1 MQGLVG
7 PRRTVPP
14 TIARPPYA
22 MSGEPGPSVSNVVRT
37 PEEITAMHRAGVA
50 AAEVL
55 IIAGSMVVPGVT
67 TDAIDARVHDE
78 IVARNGYPSPLNY
91 RGFPKSVC
99 TSINEV
105 ICHGIPDSRQLRD
118 GDIINIDVTIFL
130 DGVHGDTSCTFLVG
144 DVDAMSTMLVPQTPN

>member
-1 MQGLVG
+1 
-7 PRRTVPP
+7 
-14 TIARPPYA
+14 
-22 MSGEPGPSVSNVVRT
+22 
-37 PEEITAMHRAGVA
+37 MHRAGTA

-55 IIAGSMVVPGVT
+55 MIAGSMVTPGIT
-67 TDAIDARVHDE
+67 TDAIDARVHE
-78 IVARNGYPSPLNY
+78 ETLARNGYPSPLNY

-144 DVDAMSTMLVPQTPN
+144 DVDDVNTQACGNCV